1 MYIRGVVHIKTTR
14 FRIIHL
20 LKFTAEGDSFLT
32 SVLYI
37 LLVLVSPNRF

>member
-14 FRIIHL
+14 FRIIH